1 MYIVVVGVDQT
12 TAPIALRERLACSA
26 RQIPQVLRAARQVA
40 QESVLLST
48 CNRIE
53 LYAVCPEI
61 DEGRTNLL
69 RVLSETRQVAL
80 TELQTYCYDFTGE
93 LAVSHLFEVACG
105 LHSLVPG
112 EPQIQGQVAD
122 ALELAQ
128 GGGYAG
134 PITSALFRA
143 ALVAGKRAR
152 SETGISRNAASVS
165 HVAVQLARQLFPRLN
180 QASVLLIGSGQM
192 SELAARNL
200 CDNGAQQLTIINRT
214 QAHALDLA
222 QRFGATHRSFT
233 ELSEA
238 LVDADVVI
246 SSTTAPRAIITLELM
261 QRVMKQRAGRSLPLI
276 DIALP
281 RDVDPTVAALPG
293 VHVYNLDDLQAAV
306 SEGISLRLQEVE
318 HVQSIIA
325 QEVSAFER
333 WLRSLSVVDTIN
345 DLRQSADALRQQ
357 ELARTMRQLS
367 PSLSER
373 EAAAV
378 QELAT
383 RLVNKLLH
391 KPMSRLKHAASAGQ
405 GHVYAEA
412 LRYLFDLEVQSDEAH
427 HDRDASQQTGD
438 DPNTNDSRTAAT
450 ALAQSLD
457 HHRANSH
464 QG

>member
-1 MYIVVVGVDQT
+1 MYIVVVGVDHT
-12 TAPIALRERLACSA
+12 TASIALRERLACSS
-26 RQIPQVLRAARQVA
+26 RQIPQVLRAARQVV

-61 DEGRTNLL
+61 DEGRMSLL
-69 RVLSETRQVAL
+69 HVLSETREVAL
-80 TELQTYCYDFTGE
+80 TELQAYCYDFADGV
-93 LAVSHLFEVACG
+93 AVSHLFEVACG

-112 EPQIQGQVAD
+112 EPQIQGQVAE

-134 PITSALFRA
+134 LITSALFRA
-143 ALVAGKRAR
+143 ALVTGKHAR
-152 SETGISRNAASVS
+152 TETGISRNAASVS
-165 HVAVQLARQLFPRLN
+165 HVAVQLARQLFPSLN
-180 QASVLLIGSGQM
+180 EASVLLIGSGQM

-200 CDNGAQQLTIINRT
+200 CDNGAQRLTLINRT
-214 QAHALDLA
+214 QAHAIDLA
-222 QRFGATHRSFT
+222 QRLGAAHRSFS

-261 QRVMKQRAGRSLPLI
+261 QEVMKRRAGRSLLLI

-281 RDVDPTVAALPG
+281 RDVDPTVATLSG
-293 VHVYNLDDLQAAV
+293 VHLYNLDDLQAAV
-306 SEGISLRLQEVE
+306 SEGIRLRMQEVE

-325 QEVSAFER
+325 EEVSAFER

-345 DLRQSADALRQQ
+345 DLRQCADALRQQ

-391 KPMSRLKHAASAGQ
+391 KPMLRLKDAASAGQ

-412 LRYLFDLEVQSDEAH
+412 LRYLFDLEVKSDEAH
-427 HDRDASQQTGD
+427 HDRDTGQQTGD
-438 DPNTNDSRTAAT
+438 DPNKIGSRTAA
-450 ALAQSLD
+450 AAMAQPVD
-457 HHRANSH
+457 HYRANSH